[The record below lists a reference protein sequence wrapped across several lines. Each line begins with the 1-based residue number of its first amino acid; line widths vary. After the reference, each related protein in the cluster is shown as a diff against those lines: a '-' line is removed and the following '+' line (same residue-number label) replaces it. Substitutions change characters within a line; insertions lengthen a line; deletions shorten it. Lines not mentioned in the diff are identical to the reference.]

1 MSRAIS
7 LFLTLQLISFL
18 WFYFKEVVSC
28 KSFLWH
34 YSKAIIS
41 RKWQSSHYNKEKQKQ
56 HKCPIIDVKWSEVK
70 WSRSVMSDSA
80 TLWTVA
86 NQAPPSMGFSRQEY
100 WSELPFPSPGE
111 LPDPGI
117 KPRSPTLHG
126 GALTSEPWERLI
138 RGVFLNKLWY
148 LHIICYYAAIK
159 IRFWTVI
166 QLLEEE
172 M

>member
-70 WSRSVMSDSA
+70 SLSHVRLCDPVDCSQPGSSVHGILQARILERVAISFSRGSSRSRDQTQVSHIA
-80 TLWTVA
+80 RRRFNLWA
-86 NQAPPSMGFSRQEY
+86 MGETNNRCIF
-100 WSELPFPSPGE
+100 
-111 LPDPGI
+111 
-117 KPRSPTLHG
+117 K
-126 GALTSEPWERLI
+126 
-138 RGVFLNKLWY
+138 
-148 LHIICYYAAIK
+148 
-159 IRFWTVI
+159 
-166 QLLEEE
+166 
-172 M
+172 